1 VAGPLPVSQ
10 GDENFY
16 ALSYFQRDVIPEKFM
31 IDDLPEKRCMQMTR
45 AISALRLKALNVRLL
60 HTLLSQANA
69 IR

>member
-1 VAGPLPVSQ
+1 VPGPLPVSQ

-16 ALSYFQRDVIPEKFM
+16 ALSYFLRDVIPEKFM

-45 AISALRLKALNVRLL
+45 AISVLRLKALNVKLL